1 MRDKLRRIHQE
12 LCQKGHY
19 CEARRILDLL
29 RNKRVNLGLEDID
42 WDVSIILEKI
52 GFKISQTTRYG
63 RNIYQLI

>member
-1 MRDKLRRIHQE
+1 MRDKLNLIHQE

-29 RNKRVNLGLEDID
+29 RNKQVNLGLGDID
-42 WDVSIILEKI
+42 WNVGRILEKI

>member
-1 MRDKLRRIHQE
+1 VRDKLKRIHQE
-12 LCQKGHY
+12 LCQKGHH
-19 CEARRILDLL
+19 CEARRILGLL
-29 RNKRVNLGLEDID
+29 RNKRVNRGLEDID